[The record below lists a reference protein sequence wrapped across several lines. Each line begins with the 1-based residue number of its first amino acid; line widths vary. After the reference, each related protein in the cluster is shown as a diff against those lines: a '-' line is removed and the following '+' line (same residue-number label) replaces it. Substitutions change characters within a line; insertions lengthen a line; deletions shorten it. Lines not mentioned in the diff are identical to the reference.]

1 MFQGSIVALVTP
13 LNGGRVDKEKVK
25 ELVDFQ
31 IRNSTQAIIPMG
43 TTGEAATM
51 SHDEDIEV
59 TALVVKHVSGRVPVI
74 AGTGSNS
81 TSEALFLTE
90 AAKKS
95 GADAALVVTP
105 YYNKPTQEGLYQHFK
120 YLAEN
125 VDIPIILYNV
135 PSRTG
140 VWLQPETIARLA
152 RVPGIAAIKEA
163 SGGVDT
169 TMLLLRLVPDFTVLS
184 GDDNLTLP
192 LMALGAKGVIS
203 VAANAVPDKVSAL
216 CRHMLNGDYATARGI
231 HYELLDFF
239 KGIFIESNPIP
250 IKAALAMLGMIR
262 EEYRLPL
269 VPMGEANREK
279 LKGIMK
285 DMGLSV

>member
-13 LNGGRVDKEKVK
+13 LSGGKVDNEKLK

-31 IRNSTQAIIPMG
+31 IANGTQGIVPMG

-59 TALVVKHVSGRVPVI
+59 TALVVRHTDKRVPVI

-105 YYNKPTQEGLYQHFK
+105 YYNKPTQEGLYRHFK
-120 YLAEN
+120 HLAEN
-125 VDIPIILYNV
+125 VDIPIVLYNV
-135 PSRTG
+135 PGRTG
-140 VWLQPETIARLA
+140 VSLQPETVARLA
-152 RVPGIAAIKEA
+152 KVPGIAAVKEA
-163 SGGVDT
+163 SGTVDI
-169 TMLLLRLVPDFTVLS
+169 TMQLLRLVPDFTVLS

-216 CRHMLNGDYATARGI
+216 CRFMLAGDYSAARSV

-250 IKAALAMLGMIR
+250 IKAALAMMGKIN

-269 VPMGEANREK
+269 VRMGEANREK

-285 DMGLSV
+285 GLGLIA

>member
-13 LNGGRVDKEKVK
+13 LSGGKVDKEKLT

-31 IRNSTQAIIPMG
+31 IANGTQGIVPMG

-59 TALVVKHVSGRVPVI
+59 TALVVRHTDKRVPVI

-90 AAKKS
+90 SAKKS

-105 YYNKPTQEGLYQHFK
+105 YYNKPTQEGLYRHFK
-120 YLAEN
+120 HLAEN
-125 VDIPIILYNV
+125 VDIPIVLYNV
-135 PSRTG
+135 PGRTG
-140 VWLQPETIARLA
+140 VSLQPETVARLA
-152 RVPGIAAIKEA
+152 KVPGIAAVKEA
-163 SGGVDT
+163 SGAVDI
-169 TMLLLRLVPDFTVLS
+169 TMQILRLIPDFTVLS

-216 CRHMLNGDYATARGI
+216 CRFMSAGDYSAARNV

-250 IKAALAMLGMIR
+250 IKAALAMMGKIN

-269 VPMGEANREK
+269 VRMGEANREK

-285 DMGLSV
+285 GLGLIV

>member
-1 MFQGSIVALVTP
+1 MFQGSIVALATP
-13 LNGGRVDKEKVK
+13 LNGGQVDKEKLK

-31 IRNSTQAIIPMG
+31 IKNGTQGIVSMG

-51 SHDEDIEV
+51 SHEEDIEI
-59 TALVVKHVSGRVPVI
+59 TALVVKHVNGRIPVI

-81 TSEALFLTE
+81 TREALFLTE

-140 VWLQPETIARLA
+140 VWLQPETMARLSK
-152 RVPGIAAIKEA
+152 VTGIVAVKES
-163 SGGVDT
+163 SGGVDAA
-169 TMLLLRLVPDFTVLS
+169 MHLLRLAPDFTVLS
-184 GDDNLTLP
+184 GDDNFTLP

-203 VAANAVPDKVSAL
+203 VAANVIPDKVSTL
-216 CRHMLNGDYATARGI
+216 CRFMLNGDYPAARKL

-250 IKAALAMLGMIR
+250 IKAALALLGMIK

-269 VPMGEANREK
+269 VPMGDANRER
-279 LKGIMK
+279 LKVIMK
-285 DMGLSV
+285 DLGLSV